1 VIALAA
7 QLAQEGSFQQ
17 LDIQPVGF
25 GPPVLARDR
34 HARRMDDMG
43 LDAVRPQPTR
53 QPEAVPPGLEGNRNT
68 RDTAPRSGRLVAP
81 AQQFSLIRRELLQ
94 RMPFDPRDNRAD
106 QLAWLISITAINVLS
121 WSRATRDLL
130 RSFGCGIGVLH
141 RLFATTMVPSLAAR
155 PIPS

>member
-1 VIALAA
+1 
-7 QLAQEGSFQQ
+7 
-17 LDIQPVGF
+17 
-25 GPPVLARDR
+25 
-34 HARRMDDMG
+34 MDDMG

-53 QPEAVPPGLEGNRNT
+53 QPEAVPPAWKA
-68 RDTAPRSGRLVAP
+68 TAIRVMLRPALVASSRQRSSTRNSSP
-81 AQQFSLIRRELLQ
+81 SSGASFFSGCHSTPGTIA
-94 RMPFDPRDNRAD
+94 PTS